1 MMARYLLQVSY
12 TVDGARGL
20 LKEGGSSRRAT
31 VETLLEGLGGTLEH
45 FDFALGGDDAYVIA
59 EVPDVTDVAAVSLAV
74 AAAGGARLRTV
85 QLLTPAQMDE
95 AAKKQVAY
103 RAPGA

>member
-1 MMARYLLQVSY
+1 MARYLLQVSY
-12 TVDGARGL
+12 TLDGARGV

-31 VETLLEGLGGTLEH
+31 VQALLEGMGGTLEH
-45 FDFALGGDDAYVIA
+45 FDFALGSDDAYVIA
-59 EVPDVTDVAAVSLAV
+59 ELADVTDVAAVSLAV
-74 AAAGGARLRTV
+74 AAGGGARLRTV

-95 AAKKQVAY
+95 AAKKQVNY